1 MPRSLT
7 PIPRSASRSARR
19 ARTASSRPA
28 RRRYGLD
35 LTPLVSSL
43 LLFLALGC
51 SGSATGPET
60 TSDPVAVS
68 LRITPSRADVPV
80 GDTVEFEVEP
90 VDAAGEPVSGYAIEG
105 DVTDEGVA
113 RVVREGSGFTVVGVH
128 RGATRF
134 RATATNGGTSDPL
147 EAEADLAVEEETD
160 DGGGETAGAPAR
172 VSDLDATSSSDSS
185 VTLVWTQVGD
195 GTGAPADYA
204 VRYGSPAIEWGSAFE
219 TERVVR
225 GADVGT
231 ELEFEYAGLDSG
243 TEYEFQLVAFRGT
256 LNEDAEFGDLSNVA
270 AASTEAAE
278 GSGGGGE
285 PAPPPSDGDAVFA
298 DGFESGDLS
307 HAEGGFSWLMCHAA
321 NDATCG
327 VSADRARTGSHSFKL
342 ETEASPDGDDAFVF
356 LNFAMP
362 QLQEVWI
369 EFYLRVPDNFVHRD
383 QAGPVNNKFFGVWGG
398 SRQNPDFG
406 MIAEFER
413 SQTRPGE
420 SGAIRYLVYENE
432 DLAGSQWVGFGTPVF
447 TLDERGEWVQWR
459 WHIRASSV
467 IGANAAHDGVIEI
480 WKNGR
485 LIHRNTEANLR
496 NPDPAAN
503 FMDKGRLMGWSNS
516 GYDQRTAFY
525 YDDMSFWTED
535 PGW

>member
-160 DGGGETAGAPAR
+160 DGGGET
-172 VSDLDATSSSDSS
+172 
-185 VTLVWTQVGD
+185 
-195 GTGAPADYA
+195 
-204 VRYGSPAIEWGSAFE
+204 
-219 TERVVR
+219 
-225 GADVGT
+225 
-231 ELEFEYAGLDSG
+231 
-243 TEYEFQLVAFRGT
+243 
-256 LNEDAEFGDLSNVA
+256 
-270 AASTEAAE
+270 
-278 GSGGGGE
+278 
-285 PAPPPSDGDAVFA
+285 APPPSDGDAVFA